1 MKPLSER
8 VRQIVPSPTMRLDA
22 KAKQMLS
29 EGADVINLSVG
40 EPDISTPAAAAEAA
54 MRAIRGGFTRY
65 TEVGGIAELRRAVV
79 AHAKAFLGLDY
90 QPDQVVVSNGGKHS
104 LYNVFA
110 ALLDPGDEVIIP
122 SPYWV
127 SYPEQVK
134 AVGGRPVIVRTDES
148 SGFKATPAALE
159 ALVSPRTQAIVINSP
174 SNPTGVVYTRGE
186 LQAIAQLALEHD
198 LYIVSD
204 EIYDRLVFAEEG
216 FCSIATLGEAIR
228 ERTIVV
234 NGWSKAY
241 GMTGWRLGYTLSNSA
256 LAKAF
261 RDFQGHTTSN
271 VCSIA
276 QMAALGA
283 LETGLA
289 GLAGLADRFRLR
301 RDFTL
306 SLLARMGIR
315 SVVPGG
321 AFYVFPNLGG
331 FVGRGYRGRAGTA
344 PLRIDSVDTFC
355 RVLLEDFEVSI
366 VPGAGFGAPGN
377 ARISYAVDLGRL
389 EEALERLREFIARL
403 ERAPAQAAGLQFR
416 RRERSS
422 WQSIS

>member
-1 MKPLSER
+1 ML
-8 VRQIVPSPTMRLDA
+8 LDA

-40 EPDISTPAAAAEAA
+40 EPDIETPAPAAEAA
-54 MRAIRGGFTRY
+54 TRAIRGGFTRY
-65 TEVGGIAELRRAVV
+65 TEVGGIVELRRALV
-79 AHAKAFLGLDY
+79 AHARAFLGLEY

-110 ALLDPGDEVIIP
+110 ALLNPGEEVIIP

-134 AVGGRPVIVRTDES
+134 AVGGRPIILRTDELT
-148 SGFKATPAALE
+148 GFKATVAALE
-159 ALVSPRTQAIVINSP
+159 PLVSPHTKAIVINSP

-198 LYIVSD
+198 LYVVSD
-204 EIYDRLVFAEEG
+204 EIYDRLVFAEDG

-228 ERTIVV
+228 EHTIVV

-241 GMTGWRLGYTLSNSA
+241 GMTGWRLGYTLSSSA

-283 LETGLA
+283 LEADVTGLA
-289 GLAGLADRFRLR
+289 DTFRLR

-306 SLLARMGIR
+306 SLLGRMGVR
-315 SVVPGG
+315 TVVPGG

-331 FVGRGYRGRAGTA
+331 FVGRTYRGRTVSSW
-344 PLRIDSVDTFC
+344 RYIDSVDTLC
-355 RVLLEDFEVSI
+355 QVLLEDFEVSI
-366 VPGAGFGAPGN
+366 VPGAGFGAPDN
-377 ARISYAVDLGRL
+377 ARISYAVDIDRL
-389 EEALERLREFIARL
+389 EEALERLRVFIAHL
-403 ERAPAQAAGLQFR
+403 GAGPAQAATPHFR
-416 RRERSS
+416 RREA
-422 WQSIS
+422 IS